1 MTDGQTIAL
10 LIIMLLIDIGLSIFI
25 VNNEIVNENIYKSN
39 GTFKWSIS
47 ENDISVFCS
56 KINNRL
62 SKLVDIFDKI
72 KYYV

>member
-1 MTDGQTIAL
+1 M
-10 LIIMLLIDIGLSIFI
+10 
-25 VNNEIVNENIYKSN
+25 NNVSVNENIYKSN

-47 ENDISVFCS
+47 EDDIVFFGN

-62 SKLVDIFDKI
+62 SKLVDMFSKI